1 MDQVKALV
9 FDVFGTVVD
18 WRSSVISE
26 LEALGE
32 KSGIAPSKLQK
43 EPFLSFFLSLIIRYT
58 IGTTDWAKFA
68 QEWRMGYVVN
78 TLVLKHLITD
88 LL

>member
-1 MDQVKALV
+1 MDQVKALL

-32 KSGIAPSKLQK
+32 KSGIAPGKLPR
-43 EPFLSFFLSLIIRYT
+43 ETFLILET
-58 IGTTDWAKFA
+58 
-68 QEWRMGYVVN
+68 
-78 TLVLKHLITD
+78 
-88 LL
+88 

>member
-1 MDQVKALV
+1 MDQVKALL

-32 KSGIAPSKLQK
+32 KSGVAPGKLPKK
-43 EPFLSFFLSLIIRYT
+43 EEIFFSHFLKI
-58 IGTTDWAKFA
+58 
-68 QEWRMGYVVN
+68 
-78 TLVLKHLITD
+78 LKSS
-88 LL
+88 